1 MVSRSLI
8 GFPLIF
14 QTMNVSA
21 LLCLAGV
28 CLSLAEA
35 GSDNLHGAIDTY
47 IVQTELGNIRGY
59 SKLVMGRWRSK
70 HTLQRIHE
78 VFYKGSCTFSL
89 ASPTPSL
96 RQGEGASGSQ
106 FP

>member
-1 MVSRSLI
+1 
-8 GFPLIF
+8 
-14 QTMNVSA
+14 MNVSA

-28 CLSLAEA
+28 CLSLSLAEA

-70 HTLQRIHE
+70 HTMQRIHE

-96 RQGEGASGSQ
+96 LQGEGASGSQ